1 MRRIIGRRLGGAAL
15 AIGVLTLL
23 ACSDAADTPV
33 ASEEVVIEELDVA
46 VGPPAS
52 PGSID
57 PDSLA
62 SILAEIAAAREDIAR
77 GDAVDASLAL
87 RGPEEMLDTF
97 VQEKQ
102 AAGLAEQ
109 AHSLAQ
115 AREHLKAAGTHLD
128 AGNLGA
134 ADEELRRAEEQARS
148 GFISGGAAR

>member
-1 MRRIIGRRLGGAAL
+1 MRRNIRRRWGGAAV
-15 AIGVLTLL
+15 ATGVLTLL

-77 GDAVDASLAL
+77 GDAVDAGLSL

-97 VQEKQ
+97 LQEKEAASIADQ
-102 AAGLAEQ
+102 AQ
-109 AHSLAQ
+109 PLAQ
-115 AREHLKAAGTHLD
+115 ARDHLKAARTHLD
-128 AGNLGA
+128 AGNLEA

-148 GFISGGAAR
+148 GSISRGAAR